1 MKKYRPYIILLIS
14 HLGILISGCSNDSEN
29 QKFLVKAVLPE
40 NFVKNGNLG
49 SSITVCEL
57 RKSFSVNDE
66 IVVEGFIGGRRKPF
80 SETKA
85 IFILGDDSLET
96 CDEKPDDSCPT
107 PWDVCCEDRKKIANS
122 TISIQVNDDKGDLL
136 DGTLEDVSGI
146 IPGQRIKVK
155 GIVDSKS
162 SGNAVILNAISI
174 QLL

>member
-85 IFILGDDSLET
+85 IFILG
-96 CDEKPDDSCPT
+96 
-107 PWDVCCEDRKKIANS
+107 R
-122 TISIQVNDDKGDLL
+122 
-136 DGTLEDVSGI
+136 
-146 IPGQRIKVK
+146 
-155 GIVDSKS
+155 
-162 SGNAVILNAISI
+162 
-174 QLL
+174 